1 MKESV
6 FWGELKAEV
15 HCRKKKEKREKNKPL
30 RVCGV

>member
-15 HCRKKKEKREKNKPL
+15 HCGQKKEKREKNKMSL
-30 RVCGV
+30 TE